1 MPSPPRQ
8 AAPSAA
14 LLRLADRL
22 HSAAIHLL
30 RRLRL
35 EDAAAG
41 LTAPRLSALS
51 VLVFRGPATLSELA
65 AAEQVRPPTMTR
77 LVQGLERDGLV
88 NRRADPADRRVS
100 RIEATPRGKALLTAG
115 RARRV
120 RRLARDLARLSPTDR
135 ELVARATALVEGML
149 STAG

>member
-1 MPSPPRQ
+1 MPPAPRQ
-8 AAPSAA
+8 AAPPAA
-14 LLRLADRL
+14 LLTLADRL

-51 VLVFRGPATLSELA
+51 VLVFRGPATLSGLA

-88 NRRADPADRRVS
+88 KRLADPDDRRVS
-100 RIEATPRGKALLTAG
+100 RIEATARGTELLLAG
-115 RARRV
+115 RTRRV
-120 RRLARDLARLSPTDR
+120 RRLAGALARLPR
-135 ELVARATALVEGML
+135 AERRLLARAAELLERVARE
-149 STAG
+149 S